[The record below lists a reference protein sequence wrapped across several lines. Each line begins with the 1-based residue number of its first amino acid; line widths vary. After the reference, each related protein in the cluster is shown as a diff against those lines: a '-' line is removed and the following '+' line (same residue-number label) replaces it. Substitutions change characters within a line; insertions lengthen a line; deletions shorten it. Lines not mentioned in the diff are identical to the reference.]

1 MVCGGA
7 GGGSGCGGLSGGDG
21 TGTGTMM
28 ISGGGAGRAG
38 GEGLMRGGIGLGGG
52 SVRNHSSQMMAA
64 SRPIIS
70 RYSSGSIDATLG
82 VWVYWVLLTM
92 R

>member
-28 ISGGGAGRAG
+28 ISGGGAGRG
-38 GEGLMRGGIGLGGG
+38 GGVGLMRGVGLGGG

-70 RYSSGSIDATLG
+70 RYSSGSIGVTLG